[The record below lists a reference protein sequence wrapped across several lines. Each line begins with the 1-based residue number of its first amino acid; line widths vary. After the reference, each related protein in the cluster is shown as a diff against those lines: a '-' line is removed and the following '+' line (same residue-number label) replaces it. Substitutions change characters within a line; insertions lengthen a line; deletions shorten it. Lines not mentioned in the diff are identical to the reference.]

1 MLKISRV
8 IRRVFVTGGAHGI
21 GKSIV
26 EVFASKGEKVAF
38 CEIDAVLGEAVA
50 AQTGAAFYK
59 VDVTDAAQLEAAMQQ
74 VFDAWGDI
82 DALVNN
88 VGVGMFKPLTEVTIE
103 EFDQVISTNLRSA
116 FITARMLARHR
127 NTNGNT
133 AYGRIVNL
141 CSTRYLQSEVGT
153 EGYSA
158 SKGGIYS
165 LTHALAVSLVPMHIT
180 VNAIAPGW
188 IHVREDEVLRPEDHE
203 FHPSGRV
210 GAPEDIARMC
220 LFLCEPQNDFINGQT
235 LTVDGGATVKM
246 IYPE

>member
-1 MLKISRV
+1 MQ
-8 IRRVFVTGGAHGI
+8 RRVFVTGGAHGI

-26 EVFASKGEKVAF
+26 GAFANRGDKVAF
-38 CEIDAVLGEAVA
+38 CDIDALRGEAVA
-50 AQTGAAFYK
+50 AQTGAAFYN
-59 VDVTDAAQLEAAMQQ
+59 DAAQLEAAMQQ
-74 VFDAWGDI
+74 VFDTWGDI
-82 DALVNN
+82 DVLVNN
-88 VGVGMFKPLTEVTIE
+88 VGVGMFKPLTEVSVE

-127 NTNGNT
+127 NANGNT
-133 AYGRIVNL
+133 AYGCIVNL
-141 CSTRYLQSEVGT
+141 CSTRYLQSEAGT

-165 LTHALAVSLVPMHIT
+165 LTHALAVSLAPMHIT

-188 IHVREDEVLRPEDHE
+188 IHVREDEVLRPEDHA

-210 GAPEDIARMC
+210 GMPEDITRMC
-220 LFLCEPQNDFINGQT
+220 LFLCEPENDFINGQT
-235 LTVDGGATVKM
+235 LTIDGGATVKM

>member
-1 MLKISRV
+1 MT
-8 IRRVFVTGGAHGI
+8 RRVFITGGAHGI

-26 EVFASKGEKVAF
+26 EAFAGRGDKVAF
-38 CEIDAVLGEAVA
+38 CDIDTARGEQVA

-59 VDVTDAAQLEAAMQQ
+59 VDVTDAAQLEAAIQQ

-82 DALVNN
+82 DILVNN
-88 VGVGMFKPLTEVTIE
+88 VGVGMFKPLTEVSVE

-141 CSTRYLQSEVGT
+141 CSTRYLQSEAGT

-165 LTHALAVSLVPMHIT
+165 LTHALAVSLAPMRIT

-203 FHPSGRV
+203 FHLSGRV
-210 GAPEDIARMC
+210 GTPEDIARMC
-220 LFLCEPQNDFINGQT
+220 LFLCEPENDFINGQT
-235 LTVDGGATVKM
+235 LIIDGGATVKM

>member
-1 MLKISRV
+1 MD
-8 IRRVFVTGGAHGI
+8 RRIFITGGAHGI

-26 EVFASKGEKVAF
+26 EAFAGRGSRVAF
-38 CEIDAVLGEAVA
+38 CDIDAVRGEVVA
-50 AQTGAAFYK
+50 AQTGAAFYQ

-74 VFDAWGDI
+74 LFDTWGDI
-82 DALVNN
+82 DVLVNN
-88 VGVGMFKPLTEVTIE
+88 VGIGIFKPLTEVSVE
-103 EFDQVISTNLRSA
+103 EFDRVIDTNLRSA

-127 NTNGNT
+127 QANGNT
-133 AYGRIVNL
+133 AYGRIINL
-141 CSTRYLQSEVGT
+141 CSTRYQQSEAGT

-165 LTHALAVSLVPMHIT
+165 LTHALAMSLAPMRIT

-188 IHVREDEVLRPEDHE
+188 IHVCEEEILRPEDHA

-210 GAPEDIARMC
+210 GRPEDIARTC
-220 LFLCEPQNDFINGQT
+220 LFLCEPENDFINGQT

>member
-1 MLKISRV
+1 ME
-8 IRRVFVTGGAHGI
+8 RRVFVTGGAHGI

-26 EVFASKGEKVAF
+26 GTFANRGDKVAF
-38 CEIDAVLGEAVA
+38 CDIDAAQGEAVA
-50 AQTGAAFYK
+50 AQTGATFYK
-59 VDVTDAAQLEAAMQQ
+59 VDVTDAAQLEGGMQQ

-82 DALVNN
+82 DVLVNN
-88 VGVGMFKPLTEVTIE
+88 VGIGMFKPLTEVSVE
-103 EFDQVISTNLRSA
+103 EFDRVISTNLRSA

-127 NTNGNT
+127 QDNGIT

-141 CSTRYLQSEVGT
+141 CSTRYLQSEAGT

-165 LTHALAVSLVPMHIT
+165 LTHALAVSLAPMHIT

-188 IHVREDEVLRPEDHE
+188 IHVREDEVLRPEDHA

-210 GAPEDIARMC
+210 GMPEDIARMC
-220 LFLCEPQNDFINGQT
+220 LFLCEPENDFINGQA

-246 IYPE
+246 VYPE